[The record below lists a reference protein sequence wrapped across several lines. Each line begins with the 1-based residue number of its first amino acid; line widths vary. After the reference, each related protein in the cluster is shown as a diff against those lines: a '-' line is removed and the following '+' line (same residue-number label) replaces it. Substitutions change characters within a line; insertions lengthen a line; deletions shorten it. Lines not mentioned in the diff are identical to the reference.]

1 MLKLVSN
8 KDSVEIHTL
17 QIENGVATIEPAF
30 DGVQELLQGLTDKQQ
45 ILNALSQFNSE
56 YVWAVTYE
64 SDASFI
70 VPSNDYS
77 LSVVNI
83 VPDAHKD
90 AINQI
95 AELYGCGSN
104 NLSVKLQGED
114 GIYWGCHSW
123 WKPED
128 YAQFSGAELRA
139 QIVPSE
145 LQPSLEFLYER
156 LMLDGDA
163 QENWQSAL
171 DELGLSLVEADTVE
185 SA

>member
-1 MLKLVSN
+1 M
-8 KDSVEIHTL
+8 
-17 QIENGVATIEPAF
+17 
-30 DGVQELLQGLTDKQQ
+30 
-45 ILNALSQFNSE
+45 FN
-56 YVWAVTYE
+56 
-64 SDASFI
+64 
-70 VPSNDYS
+70 

-83 VPDAHKD
+83 IPDAHKD

-95 AELYGCGSN
+95 AELCGCGSN

-128 YAQFSGAELRA
+128 YALFSDDELRQ

-145 LQPSLEFLYER
+145 LLPSLEFLYEH

-163 QENWQSAL
+163 QVNWTTAL
-171 DELGLSLVEADTVE
+171 VELGLTLTQDEVV
-185 SA
+185 

>member
-1 MLKLVSN
+1 MS
-8 KDSVEIHTL
+8 
-17 QIENGVATIEPAF
+17 
-30 DGVQELLQGLTDKQQ
+30 
-45 ILNALSQFNSE
+45 
-56 YVWAVTYE
+56 
-64 SDASFI
+64 
-70 VPSNDYS
+70 YS
-77 LSVVNI
+77 LSVMNI

-95 AELYGCGSN
+95 AEIYGCGSN

-128 YAQFSGAELRA
+128 YAIFSDDELR
-139 QIVPSE
+139 QQLVPTE

-163 QENWQSAL
+163 QENWQAAL
-171 DELGLSLVEADTVE
+171 ALNGLSEVREETE
-185 SA
+185 